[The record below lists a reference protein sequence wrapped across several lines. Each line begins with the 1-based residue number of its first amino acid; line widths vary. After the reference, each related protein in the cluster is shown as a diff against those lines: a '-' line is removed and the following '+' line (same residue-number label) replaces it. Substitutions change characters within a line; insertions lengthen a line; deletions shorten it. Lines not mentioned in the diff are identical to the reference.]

1 MVYSLGGNYLFRR
14 RNFDGTP
21 VSIVRREATTIITN
35 MPRILLVS
43 MMIASATLLG
53 CAAKEPRSAIAT
65 ETSESSPVH
74 FETAA
79 RVPLLSQTGDL
90 DDEHLVATDV
100 RAGLGDDLVEI
111 RSSYSMGS
119 GALVQ
124 NLGAGFEQ
132 GQSIPTQLARQS
144 LEHAFRLTMPNWLG
158 APMRIGYDQKEAS
171 VFTLN
176 GQQRQESSRA
186 HLSWNP
192 EPMQLDVEWTPPRA
206 MAAAGNSLDC
216 MVEGRVRVP
225 TEAASA
231 GTVSALDVSHSD
243 CLVRAPNRGVDEL
256 PLQSRGVSWRWG
268 DGLGNSIHMNR
279 VELQMP
285 VTGMNELSAGYEV
298 GMRQR
303 HSFQGWQ
310 LEADVAVR
318 QSNSVAQYRPDDD
331 ARWAVDLM
339 LKRQLRQIALTAR
352 WMQSNDP
359 LWFVPEAT
367 PIGRERLSLLLD
379 FSSWLTDLMPGLDA
393 GMSASWEHSEDAA
406 GKDDNQLRWDF
417 SLSW

>member
-1 MVYSLGGNYLFRR
+1 MAIL
-14 RNFDGTP
+14 
-21 VSIVRREATTIITN
+21 RREATTTN
-35 MPRILLVS
+35 IDMSRVLLVS

-53 CAAKEPRSAIAT
+53 CAAKEPRSAMAS
-65 ETSESSPVH
+65 ETSKSSPVH

-79 RVPLLSQTGDL
+79 RVPLLPQSGNL
-90 DDEHLVATDV
+90 DDEHLIATDV
-100 RAGLGDDLVEI
+100 RAGLGDDLVEF

-124 NLGAGFEQ
+124 NLGARFEQ
-132 GQSIPTQLARQS
+132 GQSIPTQLAQQS
-144 LEHAFRLTMPNWLG
+144 LEHAFRLTMPEWLG
-158 APMRIGYDQKEAS
+158 APVQIGYDQKEAS

-176 GQQRQESSRA
+176 GQQRRESSRA
-186 HLSWNP
+186 HLSWSP
-192 EPMQLDVEWTPPRA
+192 EVMQLDVEWTPPRA
-206 MAAAGNSLDC
+206 AAAAGNPLDC

-225 TEAASA
+225 TEAASSNRP
-231 GTVSALDVSHSD
+231 SALDVSHSD

-279 VELQMP
+279 VELHMP
-285 VTGMNELSAGYEV
+285 VVGMSELSAGYEV
-298 GMRQR
+298 GMRQQ
-303 HSFQGWQ
+303 HAFQGWQ
-310 LEADVAVR
+310 VAADVALR
-318 QSNSVAQYRPDDD
+318 QSDSVTAYRPDDD

-352 WMQSNDP
+352 WMQSKDP

-379 FSSWLTDLMPGLDA
+379 FSSWLTELMPGLDA

-406 GKDDNQLRWDF
+406 GQDDNQLRWDF